1 MVALYIIGGI
11 LLLIALLLLLPITA
25 CVKFENDFFLKV
37 KFLGITV
44 YKLKEKQEKPKLE
57 KAKNEVDKTESKLK
71 AKELGMFAKLKAK
84 HGFKGAIKEIFDFVN
99 KLITEVKPQLLRLK
113 FRKFKLDLIVVGEDA
128 AMTAI
133 EYGAVCGMVYPVL
146 SFIDQNLNIKLKK
159 INVEAGFKHTE
170 SFFSTSF
177 NVKANALLLLIIA
190 FKALKEYKN
199 FSVRNEL

>member
-1 MVALYIIGGI
+1 MVALYIIGGV

-25 CVKFENDFFLKV
+25 QIKFKDDLDFKV

-44 YKLKEKQEKPKLE
+44 YKLKEEKQ
-57 KAKNEVDKTESKLK
+57 KNENPKGEKTDQKLK
-71 AKELGMFAKLKAK
+71 EEQGLFSKLKAK
-84 HGFKGAIKEIFDFVN
+84 HGFKGAIKELFDFVSAVFCE
-99 KLITEVKPQLLRLK
+99 IKPQLLKIK

-133 EYGAVCGMVYPVL
+133 EYGAVCAIVYPVL
-146 SFIDQNLNIKLKK
+146 SFIDQNLNIKLKQ
-159 INVEAGFKHTE
+159 INVEAGFKHNE
-170 SFFSTSF
+170 SEFSTSF
-177 NVKANALLLLIIA
+177 DVKANAILLLIIA